1 MSDLFH
7 EKNKKKNPF
16 DPSLWIELNSV
27 NAAEPLRRDILLLI
41 IDESL

>member
-7 EKNKKKNPF
+7 EKNKKNPF

-27 NAAEPLRRDILLLI
+27 NAAEPLRRDSLLLI